1 MLLLKVRVSTYRHMV
16 QIGCQKFLTRNRG
29 WTGMLLEI
37 TEVDRMKRQTSASMK
52 TNRLSFD
59 SSFD

>member
-1 MLLLKVRVSTYRHMV
+1 
-16 QIGCQKFLTRNRG
+16 
-29 WTGMLLEI
+29 MLLEI

-59 SSFD
+59 VFSD